1 MAQAARCE
9 GPTAVVAGGAR
20 AERTQNMPCMLVTLD
35 VSQLD
40 NSSLKFAKSRNSSLM
55 SVIDEKSQP
64 EMGPYVLRAVARPS
78 THIRTAACSSALVTK
93 GADDASICAS
103 KRSAAAREER
113 RIVTRACCN
122 GRGGESSGTFE
133 RKLRRF
139 LDWR

>member
-1 MAQAARCE
+1 MRRAR
-9 GPTAVVAGGAR
+9 GGTDSRLMGVRAR

>member
-1 MAQAARCE
+1 M
-9 GPTAVVAGGAR
+9 VAGGAR